1 VNTDKIA
8 ELGARYIAHR
18 YHDEKFA
25 TKEEVVKALDSFLV
39 KYATGSTTEEAEI
52 DLGFLVHKAWVR
64 AYEKYRDFIG
74 HIVLSPF
81 VKRNEEGKA

>member
-1 VNTDKIA
+1 MNTDKIA

-25 TKEEVVKALDSFLV
+25 TKEEVVKALDSFLA
-39 KYATGSTTEEAEI
+39 KYATGSTKEEAEI

-64 AYEKYRDFIG
+64 AYDKYRDFVG
-74 HIVLSPF
+74 HIVVSPF
-81 VKRNEEGKA
+81 VKRSEEV